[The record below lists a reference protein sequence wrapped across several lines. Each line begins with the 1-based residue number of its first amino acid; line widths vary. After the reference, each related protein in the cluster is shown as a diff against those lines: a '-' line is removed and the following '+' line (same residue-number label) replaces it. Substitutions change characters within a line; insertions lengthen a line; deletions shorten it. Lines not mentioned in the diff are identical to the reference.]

1 MNALE
6 IDTEPRGV
14 GTIFRLEAEIKIL
27 SQISET
33 KLKGPIDLGAEAA
46 ILENIQDK
54 TTWYENESMG

>member
-54 TTWYENESMG
+54 TTW